1 MLFKKKK
8 GFKLKPQLTILY
20 LIGLIVS
27 FSSALPA
34 YVNSSFIGQFTDLSF
49 VSLFFVI
56 ANLAT
61 LLFILAFPLTI
72 KRFGNHNTFKLL
84 LFLYSTSLFVF
95 AVADSALTALIGIVF
110 FIAFHNLTMIK
121 LDLFIEVFT
130 KNVDTGKIRALYLT
144 VCNLGWALAPILSGY
159 IIDSFG
165 YNFVYWL
172 SGSIIIP
179 TLVFFLIIS
188 PRLKSKIKY
197 AKEGMRKIIKKMWR
211 NYNLRGVFFVA
222 LILQLFYTTG
232 VVYIPL
238 YLHQTLG
245 MSWEILGPIFSFML
259 IPFILFQIPAGFLAD
274 KYFGEK
280 EMLYIGL
287 GILTISLVGIFYLNQ
302 PIAWLWAGLLFFSR
316 IGAALVEAMR
326 ESYFFKLV
334 NAKDLEMIN
343 LFRLTGPA
351 AYIIGPGL
359 AILITSFLPI
369 HFIFLV
375 SALLTFSGILLI
387 WPMKDSL

>member
-1 MLFKKKK
+1 MLFKKKR

-20 LIGLIVS
+20 LVGLIVS

-34 YVNSSFIGQFTDLSF
+34 YVNSNFISQFTDISF

-61 LLFILAFPLTI
+61 LLFILAFPQTI

-84 LFLYSTSLFVF
+84 LFLYSASLFFF
-95 AVADSALTALIGIVF
+95 AVANSAITALIGIAFFTAFLNLVF
-110 FIAFHNLTMIK
+110 IK

-130 KNVDTGKIRALYLT
+130 KNVDTGKVRALYLT
-144 VCNLGWALAPILSGY
+144 ICNLGWVLAPTFSGY
-159 IIDSFG
+159 LISSFG
-165 YNFVYWL
+165 YSFVYWL

-179 TLVFFLIIS
+179 TLIFFLIIS
-188 PRLKSKIKY
+188 PRLKAKVKY
-197 AKEGMRKIIKKMWR
+197 AEDGIKKVSKKMWR
-211 NYNLRGVFFVA
+211 SKNLRGIFFVA
-222 LILQLFYTTG
+222 LILQLFYATT

-245 MSWEILGPIFSFML
+245 MSWEVLGPIFSFML

-287 GILTISLVGIFYLNQ
+287 SILTLALVGAFYLNQ
-302 PIAWLWAGLLFFSR
+302 PVIWLWAGLLFFSR

-326 ESYFFKLV
+326 ESYFFKIV
-334 NAKDLEMIN
+334 SAKDLNMIN

-359 AILITSFLPI
+359 AILITTFFPI
-369 HFIFLV
+369 HFIFLF
-375 SALLTFSGILLI
+375 SAILTATGII
-387 WPMKDSL
+387 MVWPMKDSL